1 MIRKGTTPTQ
11 VFILPFESSKITAA
25 KITYKQ
31 GNDIV
36 LEKRL
41 NDCVVDTD
49 KISVRLSQEDTF
61 KFLST
66 KPVQIQLRA
75 VTVGGDVLAT
85 KIYQEQVE
93 QSLDEEV
100 I

>member
-11 VFILPFESSKITAA
+11 SFVLPFDSSKITAV

-41 NDCVVDTD
+41 SDCSIEPDRIT
-49 KISVRLSQEDTF
+49 VRLSQEDTF
-61 KFLST
+61 KFVNA
-66 KPVQIQLRA
+66 KPLQIQLRV
-75 VTVGGDVLAT
+75 VTIGGDALAT
-85 KIYQEQVE
+85 KVYQEQVE